1 MTVLHGDD
9 RFCNNIFVQ
18 KWPSGGLHHT
28 WHDSDDGFDRENRA
42 VQVPGSLTSIP
53 TYEEWI
59 AQFELDKPA
68 NMGKVEPYHF
78 GHLPVWSEG
87 NVYLGGARAWKKEAH
102 CLELSEEEPVRVE
115 LKEED
120 GKIFLDTNIY
130 ELIKDFKGRMIH
142 TGILGKAFEPEQPL

>member
-1 MTVLHGDD
+1 
-9 RFCNNIFVQ
+9 
-18 KWPSGGLHHT
+18 
-28 WHDSDDGFDRENRA
+28 
-42 VQVPGSLTSIP
+42 
-53 TYEEWI
+53 
-59 AQFELDKPA
+59 
-68 NMGKVEPYHF
+68 MGKVEPYHF

-102 CLELSEEEPVRVE
+102 CLKLSEEEPVRVE

-142 TGILGKAFEPEQPL
+142 TGILGKAFEPEQPFENPDGTSITFDTDYFGSHRGMDVVPGPFAGEKDACKALVR